1 MNFDL
6 SDDQKMIRDAVRDF
20 AQREIKP
27 VAQELD
33 EKAQFSVELTKKIG
47 EMGLFGMYLP
57 EQYGGQGMDTLSY
70 IMAVEEIARV
80 DSSQA
85 ATLAAHNSLG
95 IGPLYYYG
103 TEEQKMK
110 YLPQLCT
117 GNALW
122 AFGLTEPDAG
132 SDSRGTKTKAFV
144 ENNEWVI
151 NGSKIFITNGASDL
165 AIGATVQAVTGEDEK
180 GRKEYTTV
188 IVEKGT
194 KGYSTVPMHGKMM
207 WRASDTAE
215 LYFDDC
221 RVPESN
227 LLGKIGEGSKIMLS
241 TLDNGRLSIGA
252 MGLGLAQGAFDLAM
266 QYSHER
272 KQFGKF
278 IYTFQNTSFN
288 MADAATKIELAR
300 NLLYKACWLKDN
312 KRPFAKEAAMSK
324 LYCSE
329 IAKEVADVAVQI
341 HGGYG
346 LMKDYDIERFYRDQ
360 RLLQIGEGTS
370 EIQRLVISR
379 YLSDE
384 FLGK

>member
-6 SDDQKMIRDAVRDF
+6 SEEQQMIREAVRDF
-20 AQREIKP
+20 AELEIRP
-27 VAQELD
+27 IAQELD
-33 EKAQFSVELTKKIG
+33 EKAEFSIDLTKKMG
-47 EMGLFGMYLP
+47 ELGLFGMYLP
-57 EQYGGQGMDTLSY
+57 EKYGGQGLDTLSY
-70 IMAVEEIARV
+70 IIAVEELARI

-117 GNALW
+117 GEALW
-122 AFGLTEPDAG
+122 GFGLTEATAG
-132 SDSRGTKTKAFV
+132 SDSRGTKTKTKL
-144 ENNEWVI
+144 ENGEWVI
-151 NGSKIFITNGASDL
+151 NGSKIFITNGASEIS
-165 AIGATVQAVTGEDEK
+165 IGSTVQAVSDEEN
-180 GRKEYTTV
+180 GRKEFTCI
-188 IVEKGT
+188 IVDKGT
-194 KGYSTVPMHGKMM
+194 PGFKQVSMHGKMM

-221 RVPESN
+221 KVPESH
-227 LLGKIGEGSKIMLS
+227 LLGKVGEGSKIMLS
-241 TLDNGRLSIGA
+241 TLDNGRLSIAA
-252 MGLGLAQGAFDLAM
+252 MGLGLAQGAFELALN
-266 QYSHER
+266 YSRER
-272 KQFGKF
+272 KQFGQPINKF
-278 IYTFQNTSFN
+278 QINAFKL
-288 MADAATKIELAR
+288 ADMATKIELAR

-312 KRPFAKEAAMSK
+312 KKAFAKEAAMSK

-329 IAKEVADVAVQI
+329 IAKEVADEALQL

-379 YLSDE
+379 YI
-384 FLGK
+384 GC